1 MLTKPHPSS
10 EHSSP
15 DAENESPRENEN
27 NDEKEQHGYGINIYI
42 GPNMNTTSKEITLPY
57 ANMLVTPIP
66 QNPMKEEWAD
76 QFEVDVKGKTL
87 TVRRADKQQGWGMQ
101 LLLRGYYSRESIVS
115 HHCMFKAA
123 IMDQLLTV
131 ELAPNQH
138 IRSYGTLLFA
148 GPGVLAKNSF
158 LKVAPQSNAG
168 KSFIMSRVQNVSAGL
183 KRVTVDKKKAVTVYS
198 YNGDEGTSG
207 TVVLGAKLGLSANII
222 HLALGEYGNR
232 IIVRRGSFLAS
243 SLDVQILDSNF
254 FDKLQAVVGHGDIF
268 LRSRGSI
275 ERVELMEGDRYEVE
289 GDSLIA
295 ITQEVQTDD
304 AEQIIK
310 LNKMAKRILIGPG
323 FIWKS
328 KYKCTNLEV
337 EDLELSM
344 DETEETRA
352 QNDAATSTPEDDSI
366 DNKSVDSRM
375 ETQPADEVAQ
385 AI

>member
-10 EHSSP
+10 EHSFP
-15 DAENESPRENEN
+15 DAEIESSRDNEN
-27 NDEKEQHGYGINIYI
+27 NDEKEPHGYGINIYV
-42 GPNMNTTSKEITLPY
+42 GPNINTTSKEITLPY
-57 ANMLVTPIP
+57 ANMLINPIP
-66 QNPMKEEWAD
+66 QNPMKEEWTD
-76 QFEVDVKGKTL
+76 RFEIDVKGKTL
-87 TVRRADKQQGWGMQ
+87 TVRRTDQQKGWGMQ
-101 LLLRGYYSRESIVS
+101 LLLRGYYSRESISS

-131 ELAPNQH
+131 ELAPNQR
-138 IRSYGTLLFA
+138 ICSYGTLIFA

-168 KSFIMSRVQNVSAGL
+168 KSFLMSRVQNVSAGL
-183 KRVTVDKKKAVTVYS
+183 KRVTVDKKKHVTVYS
-198 YNGDEGTSG
+198 YNGDEGTYG

-243 SLDVQILDSNF
+243 SLDIQILDSNF

-275 ERVELMEGDRYEVE
+275 ERVDLKEGERYEVE

-304 AEQIIK
+304 DATPFIK
-310 LNKMAKRILIGPG
+310 LNKMAKMILSGPG
-323 FIWKS
+323 VIWKS
-328 KYKCTNLEV
+328 KCNNLEV
-337 EDLELSM
+337 EELELTM
-344 DETEETRA
+344 DEAGET
-352 QNDAATSTPEDDSI
+352 
-366 DNKSVDSRM
+366 KSSK
-375 ETQPADEVAQ
+375 
-385 AI
+385 